1 MACAQRLLP
10 ESDGPTSPIRRCPS
24 LHDAPRPQ
32 CQAWRT
38 TRVAEAISLFG
49 SVARG
54 EDTETSDIDF
64 LVRFRSDASTFD
76 LGALLWDLE
85 ETLGEKVDIVSDGK
99 EFRNGNCRRIL
110 SEAIRL

>member
-1 MACAQRLLP
+1 MLIKHRAAV
-10 ESDGPTSPIRRCPS
+10 RR
-24 LHDAPRPQ
+24 A
-32 CQAWRT
+32 AEANK
-38 TRVAEAISLFG
+38 AEAISLFG